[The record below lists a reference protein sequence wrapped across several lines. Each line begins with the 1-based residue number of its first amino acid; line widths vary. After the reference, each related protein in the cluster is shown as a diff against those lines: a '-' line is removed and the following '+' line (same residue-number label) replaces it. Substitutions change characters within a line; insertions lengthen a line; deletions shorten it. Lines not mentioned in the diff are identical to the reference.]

1 MAVFQK
7 GHNGGRPVGAKNKFA
22 RQVWEDL
29 LKVWSDPAIEGG
41 NMNRGTAALLTMF
54 AEKPVEYVKVNVA
67 VLPKDLIIE
76 SKVGEMSDEQLERMI
91 EAVRRLEE
99 EPDEVATDEADED
112 EDHEDDPAKTAA

>member
-7 GHNGGRPVGAKNKFA
+7 GHNGGRPAGAKTKFA

-29 LKVWSDPAIEGG
+29 LKVWSEPAIEGG

-54 AEKPVEYVKVNVA
+54 AEKPVEYVKTNVS
-67 VLPKDLIIE
+67 VLPKDIE
-76 SKVGEMSDEQLERMI
+76 SKMGELSDEQLEQMI

-99 EPDEVATDEADED
+99 EPDEPATDEDDEG
-112 EDHEDDPAKTAA
+112 EDDEDDPAKTAA